1 MSDDKVISMED
12 FKKTERELNNEAPP
26 EEDFMGYTKVVV
38 ALSDGVVLT
47 VVEQGVKDE
56 HGEDEVISG
65 IALDYEELLSVMEQL
80 EMCKSKMEEVQG
92 GEIFEPLE

>member
-38 ALSDGVVLT
+38 ALSD
-47 VVEQGVKDE
+47 
-56 HGEDEVISG
+56 DEVISG
-65 IALDYEELLSVMEQL
+65 IALDYEELLAVMEQL